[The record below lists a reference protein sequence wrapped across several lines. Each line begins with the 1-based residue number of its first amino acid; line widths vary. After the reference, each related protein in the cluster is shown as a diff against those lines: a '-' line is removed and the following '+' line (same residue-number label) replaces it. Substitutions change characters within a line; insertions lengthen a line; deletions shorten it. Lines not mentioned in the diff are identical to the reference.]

1 MKKAISLTLLVVVLT
16 SFQQPKTLIGTWQFC
31 GGYLNGKFNAAPK
44 EYLMQR
50 KYTATNY
57 EAVMLEKGEKPYKY
71 ETGNYSIVGDT
82 CLETQIFSALPSQLL
97 NITLH
102 YASIIRNDTLILKG
116 KLPNGSIA
124 EDYWKKVK

>member
-1 MKKAISLTLLVVVLT
+1 MKKAISLILLVVVLT
-16 SFQQPKTLIGTWQFC
+16 SFQKPTTLKGTWQFC
-31 GGYLNGKFNAAPK
+31 GGNLNGKFNAAPK

-57 EAVMLEKGEKPYKY
+57 EAVMLEKDEKPYKY
-71 ETGNYSIVGDT
+71 ESGNYNLVGDT
-82 CLETQIFSALPSQLL
+82 CLETQTFSALPSQLL

-102 YASIIRNDTLILKG
+102 YTYSMHHDTLVLKT
-116 KLPNGSIA
+116 KLPNGFIA